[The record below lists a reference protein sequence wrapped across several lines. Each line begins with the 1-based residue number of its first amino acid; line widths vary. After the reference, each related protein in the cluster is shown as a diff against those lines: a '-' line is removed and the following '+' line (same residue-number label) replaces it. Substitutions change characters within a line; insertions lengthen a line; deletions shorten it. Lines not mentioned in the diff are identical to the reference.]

1 MLRLPPSENFR
12 SPAALARFA
21 LVTVLGLALDLWV
34 KVASFNHLLIAQY
47 TLPDGTPK
55 VESSDYTLIPK
66 VLNLHVT
73 VNPGAV
79 FGIGEGYRWMFV
91 IVSILAIGL
100 LTYLFAASGRQRF
113 YQFLLGLLLAGVLG
127 NMYDRVMFGYVRDM
141 LYAFP
146 GVTYADVFG
155 SLAPSSI
162 RSRELFPWIFNI
174 ADSLL
179 CVGVFL
185 MLCYSFFHQPEPQA
199 ERGEGAFPVKHE
211 DARPTPASKLAHER
225 DQV

>member
-1 MLRLPPSENFR
+1 MLRLPPSDNFR

-21 LVTVLGLALDLWV
+21 LVTVVGLALDLWV
-34 KVASFNHLLIAQY
+34 KVASFNHLLVAQY
-47 TLPDGTPK
+47 RLPDGTPQVK
-55 VESSDYTLIPK
+55 SDDYELIPRL
-66 VLNLHVT
+66 LNLHVT

-79 FGIGEGYRWMFV
+79 FGIGEGYRWVFI
-91 IVSILAIGL
+91 IVSILAIVL

-127 NMYDRVMFGYVRDM
+127 NMYDRIMFGYVRDM

-146 GVTYADVFG
+146 GITYSDVLG
-155 SLAPSSI
+155 SYAPAAI

-174 ADSLL
+174 ADTLL

-185 MLCYSFFHQPEPQA
+185 MLCYSFIHKPEA
-199 ERGEGAFPVKHE
+199 ASADGAFPVKGR
-211 DARPTPASKLAHER
+211 DNVPPGPTSQLAHER

>member
-1 MLRLPPSENFR
+1 MLRVPPSDNFR

-34 KVASFNHLLIAQY
+34 KAASFKHLLVAQY
-47 TLPDGTPK
+47 TLADGTPK
-55 VESSDYTLIPK
+55 AVSKDLVLIPK
-66 VLNLHVT
+66 ILSLHVT

-79 FGIGEGYRWMFV
+79 FGIGDGYRWMFV

-146 GVTYADVFG
+146 GITYGDVLG
-155 SLAPSSI
+155 SLAPSSL
-162 RSRELFPWIFNI
+162 RTRELFPWIFNI
-174 ADSLL
+174 ADSML

-185 MLCYSFFHQPEPQA
+185 MLCYSFFHKPQPGPSEDESSSPV
-199 ERGEGAFPVKHE
+199 RVGA
-211 DARPTPASKLAHER
+211 
-225 DQV
+225 